1 MRRPILVLGLLAGPA
16 GWLAQGAPPEAG
28 FEAPFDFL
36 HNQIVL
42 SVRIDGRGPFHAL
55 LDSGTHSSTI
65 DLKLARRLKLKLG
78 PAARS
83 AVGVGRGRVQGY
95 QTVCPQLQIGDLT
108 VRDLPTAALDLSKIS
123 REMGRPLH
131 AVLGFNFLDSRI
143 VQIDYFRRRIRFL
156 TGFVSAAAP
165 GRLLFP
171 MQFRAGS
178 VLPILE
184 ECYVNG
190 ERIAVTLDTGSSL
203 GLTLFPS
210 AIALL
215 GMEELA
221 RQGIPLRATGYAGRA
236 ELTKGW
242 VRSLALGKME
252 LGAVEVA
259 YALRGYGES
268 EDLAR
273 RGGNLGNAILQD
285 FVLTLDYRNRVVVCE
300 AVE

>member
-1 MRRPILVLGLLAGPA
+1 MRRPIIALGLLAGPA
-16 GWLAQGAPPEAG
+16 GWLARGAPPEAG
-28 FEAPFDFL
+28 LEVPFDFL

-42 SVRIDGRGPFHAL
+42 SVTIDGRGPFHAL

-65 DLKLARRLKLKLG
+65 DSKLARRLKLKPG
-78 PAARS
+78 PAVRR
-83 AVGVGRGRVQGY
+83 AVGVGRGKVQGY
-95 QTVCPQLQIGDLT
+95 QTVCRQLRIGDLT
-108 VRDLPTAALDLSKIS
+108 VGDLPAAVLDLSKIS

-143 VQIDYFRRRIRFL
+143 VQIDYFRRRIRFPAR
-156 TGFVSAAAP
+156 FVPSAAP
-165 GRLLFP
+165 GRLSFP
-171 MQFRAGS
+171 MQFRSGS

-190 ERIAVTLDTGSSL
+190 TRIAVTLDTGSSL
-203 GLTLFPS
+203 GLTLFPP

-221 RQGIPLRATGYAGRA
+221 RQGIALRATGYAGRA

-242 VRSLALGKME
+242 VRSLALGKLA

-259 YALRGYGES
+259 YALRGYGEG

-285 FVLTLDYRNRVVVCE
+285 FVLTLDYRHRVVGLE